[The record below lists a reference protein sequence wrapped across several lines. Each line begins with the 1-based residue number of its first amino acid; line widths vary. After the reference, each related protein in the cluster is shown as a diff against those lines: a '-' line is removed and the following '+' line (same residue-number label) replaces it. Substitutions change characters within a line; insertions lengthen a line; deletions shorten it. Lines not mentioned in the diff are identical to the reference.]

1 MRPVNLI
8 PGDLG
13 RGARGSTSRAS
24 TGYVVIA
31 AMALLLLGVFALVST
46 NNQISDRESEI
57 ARLEVEEQAAAERA
71 QKLSAFTAF
80 RSVEELRTATVASLA
95 QSRFDWERVM
105 RELSL
110 VIPESVWLVN
120 LTGTVSS
127 EVALENE
134 AGVASR
140 DSVEGPAVE
149 IVGCATT
156 QDQVAGFVS
165 ALEDIDGVTRVGIQS
180 SARGDAGGDSAGSA
194 EDCRT
199 RDFIYQFE
207 IVIAF
212 DAVPTPPTATE
223 VPSVPSPT
231 TPESGQPVGG
241 TNSTGE
247 QIGQAQ
253 DAAGL
258 VGAGG

>member
-1 MRPVNLI
+1 VRPVNLI

-13 RGARGSTSRAS
+13 RGARGSNSRAS

-57 ARLEVEEQAAAERA
+57 ARLEVEERQAAERA
-71 QKLSAFTAF
+71 QRLSAFTAF

-110 VIPESVWLVN
+110 VIPDSVWLVN

-127 EVALENE
+127 EVTVENE

-180 SARGDAGGDSAGSA
+180 SARGDAGGDSTGSG
-194 EDCRT
+194 DTCRT

-223 VPSVPSPT
+223 VPTVPAPT
-231 TPESGQPVGG
+231 TPESGQPASVGG
-241 TNSTGE
+241 
-247 QIGQAQ
+247 
-253 DAAGL
+253 
-258 VGAGG
+258 